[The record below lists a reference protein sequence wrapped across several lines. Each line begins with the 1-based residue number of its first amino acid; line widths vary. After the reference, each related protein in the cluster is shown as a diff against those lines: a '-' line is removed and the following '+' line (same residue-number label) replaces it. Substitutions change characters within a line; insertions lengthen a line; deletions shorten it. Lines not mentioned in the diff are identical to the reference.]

1 MKSESCFNIFT
12 YACLPASLCSL
23 HMYICMRVESMYI
36 YMATSLRMAVSKA
49 LAVNL
54 TFRFVL
60 EHRLI
65 LQYLK
70 AKNFGRKLAKTHL
83 AKLEINLQIRET
95 SNAALCQHKDKAFSR
110 SLCKSVPV
118 VLK

>member
-1 MKSESCFNIFT
+1 
-12 YACLPASLCSL
+12 
-23 HMYICMRVESMYI
+23 MYI

-65 LQYLK
+65 LLYIK

-83 AKLEINLQIRET
+83 IKLEINLQIR
-95 SNAALCQHKDKAFSR
+95 
-110 SLCKSVPV
+110 
-118 VLK
+118 

>member
-1 MKSESCFNIFT
+1 
-12 YACLPASLCSL
+12 
-23 HMYICMRVESMYI
+23 MYI

>member
-1 MKSESCFNIFT
+1 
-12 YACLPASLCSL
+12 
-23 HMYICMRVESMYI
+23 MYI

-65 LQYLK
+65 FAVL
-70 AKNFGRKLAKTHL
+70 
-83 AKLEINLQIRET
+83 
-95 SNAALCQHKDKAFSR
+95 R
-110 SLCKSVPV
+110 S
-118 VLK
+118 